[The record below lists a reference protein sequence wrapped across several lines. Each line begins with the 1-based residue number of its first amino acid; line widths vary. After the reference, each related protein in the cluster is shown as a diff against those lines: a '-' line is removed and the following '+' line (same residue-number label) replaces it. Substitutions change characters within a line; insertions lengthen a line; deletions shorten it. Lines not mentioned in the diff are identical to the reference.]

1 MPALAVSSPL
11 QSVPDGRSHEVAPW
25 ASAPFDPA
33 LAEEA
38 RRLIGR
44 LDAGQRLWLSGYLA
58 GSLGAAVAKA
68 APAAPAQPLVTI
80 LYGSH
85 SGNGEQ
91 LAKRI
96 GETLS
101 SRGLSFVCL
110 DMLDCRKN
118 HLQEAQHL
126 LVVVSTHGEG
136 EPPDSAKPLYEL
148 LHSRKA
154 PRLERVRYSVL
165 ALGDSSYAF
174 YCETG
179 RRFDAQLEQLGA
191 QRLHDRVECD
201 VDFQEA
207 AGRWMDTV
215 VESIA
220 REHAS
225 SASIE
230 SLSPSAALAPASA
243 TIATAYTRKNPFQAE
258 VLVNQRLTTRNST
271 KDVRHIELSIEGS
284 GIHYE
289 PGDALGVVPRNADED
304 VGAVLERLPFDAEAA
319 VEVGSQPL
327 ALREALSQ
335 HFDIGLLTRPLLE
348 RYGAATQ
355 DAELVRLTSAGQE
368 EDLQRYLRGRHL
380 IDLLQDHPPTGLDV
394 AAFAQT
400 LRPLAPR
407 LYSIASSLRAT
418 PGEVHLTVSHVAYQ
432 SHGRERHG
440 VVSRSLALLT
450 DEGATAPVY
459 LQRNPAFHLP
469 ADPNAPILMIG
480 PGTGVAPFRAFL
492 AEREAQGLHGRTWLF
507 FGDRSFWSDFLYQ
520 AEWLEWRKSGV
531 LERIDVAF
539 SRDAAQKVYVQQRI
553 RERGREVYDWLENG
567 AHVYVCGDAQA
578 MAPDVERALL
588 ELIQEHRAVSAEQAE
603 EYLMQLQRDRRY
615 RKDVY

>member
-1 MPALAVSSPL
+1 MPALAVGSPL
-11 QSVPDGRSHEVAPW
+11 QSITDDRSHEAAPW

-38 RRLIGR
+38 RRLVGR

-68 APAAPAQPLVTI
+68 APAAPSQPLVTI

-96 GETLS
+96 GEALS
-101 SRGLSFVCL
+101 RRGLSFTCL

-136 EPPDSAKPLYEL
+136 EPPDRAKPLYEL

-165 ALGDSSYAF
+165 ALGDSSYAMF
-174 YCETG
+174 CETG

-191 QRLHDRVECD
+191 QRLHERVECD

-207 AGRWMDTV
+207 ADRWMEYV
-215 VESIA
+215 VGNIA

-225 SASIE
+225 SA
-230 SLSPSAALAPASA
+230 AAENVSSGAAPASAGA

-258 VLVNQRLTTRNST
+258 LLVNQRLTTRNST

-289 PGDALGVVPRNADED
+289 PGDALGVVPRNAEED
-304 VGAVLERLPFDAEAA
+304 ITALFERLPFDAEAT
-319 VEVGSQPL
+319 VEVGSQPV
-327 ALREALSQ
+327 ALREALLQ
-335 HFDIGLLTRPLLE
+335 HLDIGLLTRAFVE

-355 DAELVRLTSAGQE
+355 DAKLLHLTSAGQE
-368 EDLQRYLRGRHL
+368 DDLQRYLRGRHL
-380 IDLLQDHPPTGLDV
+380 IDLLQEHPPAGLDA

-418 PGEVHLTVSHVAYQ
+418 PGEVHLTVSHVVYQ

-450 DEGATAPVY
+450 DEGAAAPVY

-469 ADPNAPILMIG
+469 TDASAPLLMIG

-492 AEREAQGLHGRTWLF
+492 AEREAQGIRGRTWLF

-520 AEWLEWRKSGV
+520 TDWLAWRKSGV

-567 AHVYVCGDAQA
+567 AHIYVCGDAQA
-578 MAPDVERALL
+578 MAPDVERALCGI
-588 ELIQEHRAVSAEQAE
+588 IQEHRAVSAEEAE

>member
-1 MPALAVSSPL
+1 MPTLAVAGPL
-11 QSVPDGRSHEVAPW
+11 QSIVDGRSHEVAPW
-25 ASAPFDPA
+25 ASAPFEPA

-58 GSLGAAVAKA
+58 GSLGATPAKA
-68 APAAPAQPLVTI
+68 APAASARPLVTI

-91 LAKRI
+91 LAQRI
-96 GETLS
+96 GAAVTR
-101 SRGLSFVCL
+101 RGLSFVCL

-136 EPPDSAKPLYEL
+136 EPPDRAKPLYEL

-154 PRLERVRYSVL
+154 PRLEHVRYSVL
-165 ALGDSSYAF
+165 ALGDSSYAMF
-174 YCETG
+174 CETG

-191 QRLHDRVECD
+191 QKLHARVECD
-201 VDFQEA
+201 VDFQESA
-207 AGRWMDTV
+207 DRWMDAV

-225 SASIE
+225 SVTTE
-230 SLSPSAALAPASA
+230 SVSPSASPASAGA

-289 PGDALGVVPRNADED
+289 PGDALGVVPRNAEQD
-304 VGAVLERLPFDAEAA
+304 VAAVLEHLPFGAEAA
-319 VEVGSQPL
+319 VEVGSQSM
-327 ALREALSQ
+327 ALREALLQ
-335 HFDIGLLTRPLLE
+335 HFDIGLLTRPFIE

-355 DAELVRLTSAGQE
+355 DAELARLASAGQE
-368 EDLQRYLRGRHL
+368 EDLQRYLHGRHL
-380 IDLLQDHPPTGLDV
+380 IDLLQEHPPAGLDV
-394 AAFAQT
+394 ATFAQT

-469 ADPNAPILMIG
+469 ADASAPLIMIG

-492 AEREAQGLHGRTWLF
+492 AEREALGARGRTWLF

-539 SRDAAQKVYVQQRI
+539 SRDGAQKVYVQQRI
-553 RERGREVYDWLENG
+553 RERSREVYDWLENG
-567 AHVYVCGDAQA
+567 AHIYVCGDAQA
-578 MAPDVERALL
+578 MAPDVERALR
-588 ELIQEHRAVSAEQAE
+588 EVVQEQRAVSAEQAE